1 MPNIP
6 EELMQMLKQSHSN
19 KPRQYGDFRIT
30 SFDCGCVL
38 AVSIAAPNV
47 TEIKNVCNDHAKYVN
62 NL

>member
-1 MPNIP
+1 
-6 EELMQMLKQSHSN
+6 MQMLKQSHSN